1 MGLIR
6 SLLRRAK
13 RPRVRTAQ
21 SLSTVERISAP
32 TQDAGSPAAEEEVLE
47 GLVLFKFDACPYCR
61 VVQRSLQQLGLH
73 IEQRDTRAE
82 PRFREQLLRRT
93 GRTQVPCLFID
104 NQPMFESLDIVAW
117 LEENGHRSLGAE

>member
-6 SLLRRAK
+6 RLFRRAK
-13 RPRVRTAQ
+13 RPRSPAVESHSTA
-21 SLSTVERISAP
+21 ERI
-32 TQDAGSPAAEEEVLE
+32 PAATQAADSPPAVEEVLE
-47 GLVLFKFDACPYCR
+47 GLILFKFDACPYCR
-61 VVQRSLQQLGLH
+61 VVQRALQKLGLD

-117 LEENGHRSLGAE
+117 LEENGQRYLGGE